1 MPIHATAIIHPK
13 AELDI
18 RVDVGPFAVIDE
30 GVQLASDCIVGPH
43 VHLTG
48 QLTVGEGCQFHA
60 GAVIGD
66 APQDMKYS
74 SEPTRLRIG
83 DHNIFREHVTVHRSN
98 SADEDTTIGEG
109 NFFMANSHLGHNCH
123 VGNHNVIVNGA
134 LIAGH
139 VTIEDRVFIS
149 GNCMVHQFA
158 RIGTLAMMQGG
169 AGISKDL
176 PPFMMSMANN
186 TVCGLNTVG
195 LRRAG
200 FNPAQRTELKKLYHH
215 LYSEKL
221 RLSEA
226 VIQGMEL
233 FSSAPCQQVLTFI
246 QSSQRGIC
254 RDIRDKN
261 G

>member
-1 MPIHATAIIHPK
+1 MPIHATAVIHRK
-13 AELDI
+13 AELDSS
-18 RVDVGPFAVIDE
+18 VEVGPFAVIDE
-30 GVQLASDCIVGPH
+30 GVRLGPNCVVGPQ

-48 QLTVGEGCQFHA
+48 QLTVGKGCRFHA

-66 APQDMKYS
+66 TPQDIKYAD
-74 SEPTRLRIG
+74 EPTQLKIG
-83 DHNIFREHVTVHRSN
+83 ADNIFREHVTIHRSN
-98 SADEDTTIGEG
+98 SMEEDTTIGDG
-109 NFFMANSHLGHNCH
+109 NFFMAHSHLGHNCH
-123 VGNHNVIVNGA
+123 VGNQNVIVNGA

-139 VTIEDRVFIS
+139 VIIEDRAFIS

-176 PPFMMSMANN
+176 PPFMMATGNN

-200 FNPAQRTELKKLYHH
+200 LNLEERTELKKLYHYLH
-215 LYSEKL
+215 SGKL
-221 RLSEA
+221 LLAEA
-226 VIQGMEL
+226 VIQGMEI

-246 QSSQRGIC
+246 QASQRGIC
-254 RDIRDKN
+254 RDIRNKSA
-261 G
+261 

>member
-1 MPIHATAIIHPK
+1 MAIHVTAIIHPK

-66 APQDMKYS
+66 TPQDMKYS
-74 SEPTRLRIG
+74 NEPTRLRIG

-200 FNPAQRTELKKLYHH
+200 FNPAERTELKKLYHH
-215 LYSEKL
+215 LYSGEL

>member
-1 MPIHATAIIHPK
+1 MLIHATAVVHSD
-13 AELDI
+13 AELHPSV
-18 RVDVGPFAVIDE
+18 RVGAFAVIDKAVRL
-30 GVQLASDCIVGPH
+30 GPDCEVGPH

-48 QLTVGEGCQFHA
+48 HLEAGEGCRFHA

-66 APQDMKYS
+66 APQDLKYGE
-74 SEPTRLRIG
+74 EPTRLRIG
-83 DHNIFREHVTVHRSN
+83 SKNVFREHVTVHRSN
-98 SADEDTTIGEG
+98 SLEEDTVIGDG
-109 NFFMANSHLGHNCH
+109 NFFMAHSHVGHNCH
-123 VGNHNVIVNGA
+123 IGNHNTFANGA

-139 VTIEDRVFIS
+139 VVIEDRAFIS

-176 PPFMMSMANN
+176 PPYMMAMSNN

-200 FNPAQRTELKKLYHH
+200 FSVDERTELKRLYRFLH
-215 LYSEKL
+215 SGDL

-226 VIQGMEL
+226 VIQGLEM
-233 FSSAPCQQVLTFI
+233 FTSKPCQDVLVFI
-246 QSSQRGIC
+246 QGSERGIC
-254 RDIRDKN
+254 RDVRKRD
-261 G
+261 

>member
-1 MPIHATAIIHPK
+1 
-13 AELDI
+13 
-18 RVDVGPFAVIDE
+18 
-30 GVQLASDCIVGPH
+30 
-43 VHLTG
+43 
-48 QLTVGEGCQFHA
+48 
-60 GAVIGD
+60 
-66 APQDMKYS
+66 
-74 SEPTRLRIG
+74 
-83 DHNIFREHVTVHRSN
+83 
-98 SADEDTTIGEG
+98 
-109 NFFMANSHLGHNCH
+109 MANSHLGHNCH
-123 VGNHNVIVNGA
+123 VGSHNVIVNGA

-200 FNPAQRTELKKLYHH
+200 FNPAERTELKKLYHH

-261 G
+261 R